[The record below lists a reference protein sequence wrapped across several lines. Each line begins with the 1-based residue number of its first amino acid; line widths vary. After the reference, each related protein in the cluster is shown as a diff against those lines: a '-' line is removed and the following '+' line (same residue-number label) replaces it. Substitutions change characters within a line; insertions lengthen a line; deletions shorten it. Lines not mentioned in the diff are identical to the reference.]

1 MQVKTAAGPSVEVD
15 ESEVLRCAGRIFA
28 ARRKHFG
35 GPPKK
40 PFTCAW
46 CDQTFLGHAALE
58 SHQRAGCAE
67 SLGAAMGLPR
77 LQDLLG

>member
-1 MQVKTAAGPSVEVD
+1 MQVKTAAGGFAEVE

-28 ARRKHFG
+28 SRRKVFG

-40 PFTCAW
+40 RLTCAW

-67 SLGAAMGLPR
+67 SLGAAMGLSP